1 MTKCSTAARFRSTCS
16 IPAPT
21 SGSRNRRRTS
31 KARGNGERLRCA
43 IFNIS
48 YCSSALFQ
56 GMATSAEGSKPAVK
70 VFVATT
76 VMLTFISFWR
86 ASAIVLADLASSA
99 YYAGGDAEKVIGKSA
114 PWFILGVMLFSYAV
128 RALYIESSSM
138 FVRGGV
144 YRVVKEAMGGTL
156 AKFSVSALLFDYVLT
171 GPISAVSA
179 GQYLAG
185 FIKDMGDYFHRP
197 LHFSDDHFAAGL
209 AVLVVFYFW
218 WKNTQGMHESSQ
230 KALQIMIITTVMVVI
245 LIIWCTITVL
255 RAPIQLPPS
264 PLQPGVIPL
273 NKESLGWLNGT
284 WFAHL
289 TWIILFVGF
298 GHSVLAMSGEETLAQ
313 VNREIEHPKLKNLE
327 KTGLVIFVYSLLFTS
342 LVSVFAVMMIPDK
355 VRPDYFANLIGGIA
369 MYLAGPIVLKL
380 LFHGFVVVVGVLILA
395 GAQNTSIVGANGVL
409 NRVAEDGVLTDWFQ
423 KPQPK
428 YGTSYRIINMI
439 VGMQL
444 LTIILS
450 KGNVYVLAGLYAFGV
465 IWSFAL
471 KSLAVL
477 VLRYTEPENRQWKV
491 PGNVHVGGKEVPLG
505 LILISAVLLITALV
519 NLFTKSEA
527 TIAGVTF
534 SAVFFALFTYSE
546 HRVAKE
552 RHGKPENLDQFRV
565 YGNQELGSG
574 ALGVRPGNILVAV
587 RDPRNLYYL
596 RDVLRNTDTNRQD
609 VVVMTARLYHRE
621 HSFSGSAVVEA
632 SQVFDHYEQELFT
645 AAVAVAEKEGKPV
658 SLLVVPATDVF
669 EAIIVTAQRLDASR
683 IVCGFSNKLTPDE
696 QAKSLG
702 DAWERLPEPRPR
714 LILEIHEPNG
724 KIHEYPLGPHAP
736 RMRTQD
742 LELMHKV
749 WLDITSD
756 PKYCGA
762 HHYHIVAV
770 ALEELRRELNSDQRS
785 EILQKLLDEMHRDE
799 APGRG

>member
-1 MTKCSTAARFRSTCS
+1 MSSS
-16 IPAPT
+16 VPGI
-21 SGSRNRRRTS
+21 RR
-31 KARGNGERLRCA
+31 
-43 IFNIS
+43 
-48 YCSSALFQ
+48 
-56 GMATSAEGSKPAVK
+56 PAVK

-86 ASAIVLADLASSA
+86 AAAIVLADLASSA

-114 PWFILGVMLFSYAV
+114 PWFILAVMLFSYCV

-185 FIKDMGDYFHRP
+185 FIEDIGRYVHHPMVFSED
-197 LHFSDDHFAAGL
+197 HFSAGFAIL
-209 AVLVVFYFW
+209 IVLYFW
-218 WKNTQGMHESSQ
+218 WKNIQGMHESSE
-230 KALQIMIITTVMVVI
+230 KALQIMIVTTVMVVI
-245 LIIWCTITVL
+245 LIIWCSITVFS
-255 RAPIQLPPS
+255 APIQFPPN
-264 PLQPGVIPL
+264 PLHPGVVKL
-273 NKESLGWLNGT
+273 TKESLGWLYGS
-284 WFAHL
+284 WISHF
-289 TWIILFVGF
+289 TWIIVFVGF

-327 KTGLVIFVYSLLFTS
+327 KTGLVIFIYSLLFTS
-342 LVSVFAVMMIPDK
+342 LVSFFAVMIIPDR
-355 VRPDYFANLIGGIA
+355 VRHEYFANLIGGIA
-369 MYLAGPIVLKL
+369 MYLVGPTVLKL
-380 LFHGFVVVVGVLILA
+380 IFHAFVVLVGVLILA

-423 KPQPK
+423 KPQTR
-428 YGTSYRIINMI
+428 YGTSYRIINLI
-439 VGMQL
+439 VGLQL

-450 KGNVYVLAGLYAFGV
+450 RGNVYVLAGLYAFGV

-491 PGNVHVGGKEVPLG
+491 PGNFHVGGREVPLG
-505 LILISAVLLITALV
+505 LVLISAVLLITALV

-527 TIAGVTF
+527 TVAGVTF
-534 SAVFFALFTYSE
+534 SAVFFAIFTYSE
-546 HRVAKE
+546 HRVTKE

-574 ALGVRPGNILVAV
+574 ALGVRPGNVLVAV

-596 RDVLRNTDTNRQD
+596 RDVLRTTDTTRQD

-645 AAVAVAEKEGKPV
+645 AAVAVAEKEGKPA

-669 EAIIVTAQRLDASR
+669 EGIVVTAQRLDSSR
-683 IVCGFSNKLTPDE
+683 IVCGLSNKLTTDE
-696 QAKSLG
+696 QAKLTG

-714 LILEIHEPNG
+714 LTLEIHAPNG
-724 KIHEYPLGPHAP
+724 TVREYLLGPHAP
-736 RMRTQD
+736 RMRPQD
-742 LELMHKV
+742 LELMHSV
-749 WLDITSD
+749 WRDVTSD
-756 PKYCGA
+756 PKYAGA
-762 HHYHIVAV
+762 HHYHVVAL
-770 ALEELRRELNSDQRS
+770 ALEELRRELNSDQRA
-785 EILQKLLDEMHRDE
+785 EILAKLLDEMHRDDPPKAE
-799 APGRG
+799 S

>member
-1 MTKCSTAARFRSTCS
+1 
-16 IPAPT
+16 
-21 SGSRNRRRTS
+21 
-31 KARGNGERLRCA
+31 
-43 IFNIS
+43 
-48 YCSSALFQ
+48 
-56 GMATSAEGSKPAVK
+56 MATSAEGTKPAVK

-86 ASAIVLADLASSA
+86 ASAIVLSDLASSA

-114 PWFILGVMLFSYAV
+114 PWFILAVMLFSYAV

-185 FIKDMGDYFHRP
+185 FIKDIGVYLHRP

-209 AVLVVFYFW
+209 AIVVVLYFW

-230 KALQIMIITTVMVVI
+230 KALQIMVITTVMVVI
-245 LIIWCTITVL
+245 LLIWCTITVL
-255 RAPIQLPPS
+255 RAPLVQLPPS
-264 PLQPGVIPL
+264 PLHPGVIPL
-273 NKESLGWLNGT
+273 NKESLGWLYGS
-284 WFAHL
+284 WFSHI

-327 KTGLVIFVYSLLFTS
+327 KTGLVIFIYSLLFTS
-342 LVSVFAVMMIPDK
+342 LVSFFAVMIIPDT
-355 VRPDYFANLIGGIA
+355 VRPEYFANLIGGIA
-369 MYLAGPIVLKL
+369 MYLVGPTMLKL
-380 LFHGFVVVVGVLILA
+380 FFHGFVVLVGVLILA

-423 KPQPK
+423 KPQRRF
-428 YGTSYRIINMI
+428 GTSYRIINLI
-439 VGMQL
+439 VVMQL
-444 LTIILS
+444 LTIVLS

-477 VLRYTEPENRQWKV
+477 VLRYTEPENREWKV
-491 PGNVHVGGKEVPLG
+491 PGNFHIGGREIPVGL
-505 LILISAVLLITALV
+505 LLISAVLLMTAIV

-534 SAVFFALFTYSE
+534 SAVFFAIFTYSE
-546 HRVAKE
+546 HRVARE
-552 RHGKPENLDQFRV
+552 RHGKPENLDQFRI

-596 RDVLRNTDTNRQD
+596 RDILRTTDTVRQD

-621 HSFSGSAVVEA
+621 HSFSGSAVMDA

-669 EAIIVTAQRLDASR
+669 EAIMVTAMRLDSSR
-683 IVCGFSNKLTPDE
+683 IVCGLSNKLSTDE
-696 QAKSLG
+696 QAKLTG

-714 LILEIHEPNG
+714 LALEIHAPNG
-724 KIHEYPLGPHAP
+724 SVHEYSLGPHAP
-736 RMRTQD
+736 RMRPQD

-749 WLDITSD
+749 WLDVTSD
-756 PKYCGA
+756 PKLAGA

-770 ALEELRRELNSDQRS
+770 ALQELQRELGSPERA
-785 EILQKLLDEMHRDE
+785 EVLAKLLDEMHRDDHL
-799 APGRG
+799 AN

>member
-1 MTKCSTAARFRSTCS
+1 MSSS
-16 IPAPT
+16 VPNI
-21 SGSRNRRRTS
+21 RR
-31 KARGNGERLRCA
+31 
-43 IFNIS
+43 
-48 YCSSALFQ
+48 
-56 GMATSAEGSKPAVK
+56 PAVK

-114 PWFILGVMLFSYAV
+114 PWFILAVMLFSYCV

-185 FIKDMGDYFHRP
+185 FIEDIGKYVHHP
-197 LHFSDDHFAAGL
+197 LIFSEDHFSAVF
-209 AVLVVFYFW
+209 AVLIVLYFW
-218 WKNTQGMHESSQ
+218 WKNIQGMHESSQ

-245 LIIWCTITVL
+245 LIVWCTITIL
-255 RAPIQLPPS
+255 RAPIQLPPN
-264 PLQPGVIPL
+264 PLHPGVVPITR
-273 NKESLGWLNGT
+273 ESMGWLHGT
-284 WFAHL
+284 WISHL

-342 LVSVFAVMMIPDK
+342 LVSFFAVMMIPDK

-369 MYLAGPIVLKL
+369 MYLAGPMVLKL

-423 KPQPK
+423 KPQPR

-477 VLRYTEPENRQWKV
+477 VLRYTEPLNRQWKV
-491 PGNVHVGGKEVPLG
+491 PGNFHIGNTEVPLG
-505 LILISAVLLITALV
+505 LIAISAVLLITALV

-527 TIAGVTF
+527 TIAGVSF
-534 SAVFFALFTYSE
+534 SAVFFAIFAYSE

-596 RDVLRNTDTNRQD
+596 RDVLRTTDTNRQD
-609 VVVMTARLYHRE
+609 VVVMTARLYQRE
-621 HSFSGSAVVEA
+621 HSFSGSADVEA

-645 AAVAVAEKEGKPV
+645 AAVAVAEKDGKPV
-658 SLLVVPATDVF
+658 SLLVVPAGDVF
-669 EAIIVTAQRLDASR
+669 DAIIVTAQRLDSSR
-683 IVCGFSNKLTPDE
+683 IVCGLSNKLTTDE
-696 QAKSLG
+696 QAKLTG
-702 DAWERLPEPRPR
+702 DAWEKLPEPRPR
-714 LILEIHEPNG
+714 LIVEIHEPNG
-724 KIHEYPLGPHAP
+724 KVHEYPLGPHAP

-762 HHYHIVAV
+762 HHYHIVAL
-770 ALEELRRELNSDQRS
+770 ALEELRRELNSDQRA
-785 EILQKLLDEMHRDE
+785 EVLAKLLDEMHRDE
-799 APGRG
+799 LPKGETKPPDC